1 MSSCGSVLFDVDQC
15 CKGGKWG
22 KATFVCVE
30 YCLVDVDPPRAM
42 FALCQ
47 KPLFATDG
55 IYYIVYFGTFC
66 YSSVGYRF
74 LWSAFGVVRVG

>member
-1 MSSCGSVLFDVDQC
+1 MSLCGSVLFDVGQC
-15 CKGGKWG
+15 CKGGKVE
-22 KATFVCVE
+22 ATFVCVE

-55 IYYIVYFGTFC
+55 IYCLVYFGTFC

-74 LWSAFGVVRVG
+74 LWPAFGVVRVG